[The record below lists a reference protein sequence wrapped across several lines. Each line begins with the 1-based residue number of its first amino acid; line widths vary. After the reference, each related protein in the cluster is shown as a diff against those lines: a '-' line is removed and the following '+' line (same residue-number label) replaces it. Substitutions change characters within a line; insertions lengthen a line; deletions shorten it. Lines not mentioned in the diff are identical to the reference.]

1 MRFDVGD
8 NIFAAMIELAP
19 SIRTEEHDV
28 IEAVALP
35 LYAGRW
41 TLRGIDPAGHTVVMG
56 GESSDILRQQRDGR
70 WLIALDNPWG
80 ARILP
85 SR

>member
-1 MRFDVGD
+1 
-8 NIFAAMIELAP
+8 
-19 SIRTEEHDV
+19 
-28 IEAVALP
+28 
-35 LYAGRW
+35 
-41 TLRGIDPAGHTVVMG
+41 MG

-80 ARILP
+80 AKILP